1 MCVCVQAADATEKA
15 GAQHTS
21 CDEGGVAPSVS
32 DCQQQPTQVSDCDQ
46 GTDKE
51 RPTHHDHGT
60 ADDDFLVPNSNITCS
75 NCGHNVQLTPQAT
88 KSLTVNL
95 FMTRLLQSDQSC
107 FFYTGVPTV
116 DTLKFIFRWIKG
128 SAEGVT
134 LWGRQKRNLSVKLR
148 GPKQRKMTMFMC
160 LVLTLVRLRKG
171 FDMDHLAFLFGIS
184 QSHVSR
190 IFTTW
195 VNVMHQ
201 CMKPLLLWPDKTLS
215 LKNLPESFGEFPRTR
230 AIIDCT
236 EVRIEKP
243 FKPAAQKLTWSSYKH
258 SNTGKILV
266 AVMPSGAITYV
277 SKVYVGS
284 VSDKV
289 IVQKSGFLQHVQQG
303 DDIMADR
310 GFNIRE
316 LLLKRKATLNIPA
329 FSKGQVLSA
338 KAVQRSRKIASVR
351 IHVERAIGRMKTFK
365 ILRGVIPC
373 KMRFLINQML
383 TVISVLCNLQKRL
396 C

>member
-1 MCVCVQAADATEKA
+1 
-15 GAQHTS
+15 
-21 CDEGGVAPSVS
+21 
-32 DCQQQPTQVSDCDQ
+32 
-46 GTDKE
+46 
-51 RPTHHDHGT
+51 
-60 ADDDFLVPNSNITCS
+60 
-75 NCGHNVQLTPQAT
+75 
-88 KSLTVNL
+88 
-95 FMTRLLQSDQSC
+95 
-107 FFYTGVPTV
+107 
-116 DTLKFIFRWIKG
+116 
-128 SAEGVT
+128 
-134 LWGRQKRNLSVKLR
+134 
-148 GPKQRKMTMFMC
+148 
-160 LVLTLVRLRKG
+160 
-171 FDMDHLAFLFGIS
+171 
-184 QSHVSR
+184 
-190 IFTTW
+190 
-195 VNVMHQ
+195 
-201 CMKPLLLWPDKTLS
+201 MKPLLLWPDKTLS